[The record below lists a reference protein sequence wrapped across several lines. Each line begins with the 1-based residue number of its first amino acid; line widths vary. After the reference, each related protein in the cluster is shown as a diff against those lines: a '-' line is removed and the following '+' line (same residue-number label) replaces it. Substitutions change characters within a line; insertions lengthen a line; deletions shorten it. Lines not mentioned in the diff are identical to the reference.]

1 MRWVG
6 GRVGFWMVRLALL
19 ALGSGASLAVLEFAI
34 LRGIYGYHGM
44 ADPTE
49 LFQHDER
56 LGWKFK
62 PRAKAVHAQIEF
74 SVPYEVNGKGLR
86 DIELGY
92 ERTPGTFRILVLGDS
107 MTEGYGVELEKTY
120 VKQLEKSLNTG
131 APTVVEVINA
141 GVRGYS
147 TDQEFLFLVDE
158 GVKYRADLVIVGFCG
173 GDENNTEI
181 AGFMGARLYY
191 KPFFRL
197 QGNELIL
204 DGVPVPAADAE
215 REREDRWERLKR
227 KVRWSASYA
236 WTSWHVRQARVR
248 PLLERVGVVKRA
260 AAVATQ
266 ADVGAPRF
274 GAEVWRIERRI
285 FREMK
290 RVTEDHGGHLL
301 IALISGERPYADAL
315 ASLSRD
321 LGISYLDV
329 ANHPALR
336 AVDDEP
342 VRFGTTAT
350 ITPVVIRPLPGS

>member
-1 MRWVG
+1 
-6 GRVGFWMVRLALL
+6 
-19 ALGSGASLAVLEFAI
+19 
-34 LRGIYGYHGM
+34 
-44 ADPTE
+44 
-49 LFQHDER
+49 
-56 LGWKFK
+56 
-62 PRAKAVHAQIEF
+62 
-74 SVPYEVNGKGLR
+74 
-86 DIELGY
+86 
-92 ERTPGTFRILVLGDS
+92 

-274 GAEVWRIERRI
+274 GAEVWRTERRI